1 MEFCLQM
8 RVTPLRLAPCR
19 TGCSLT
25 IATYNP
31 SYRIQRRWPSTRQN
45 LTPLLYCVTASPPL
59 GEKTL
64 GIMLWGQRFIACPL
78 YLQRSHGGQTVGE
91 NFKNKLTGLNQIS
104 VPISLYNRLL
114 IVFFK
119 TGLYFQYKSR
129 FLMSCMKHKE
139 NKYVHTYIET
149 NTNKILYTKC
159 KKYVNEEFINV

>member
-31 SYRIQRRWPSTRQN
+31 SYRIQRRWPSTGQN

-78 YLQRSHGGQTVGE
+78 YLQRSHGTQTVGE
-91 NFKNKLTGLNQIS
+91 NFKNKLMGLNQIS
-104 VPISLYNRLL
+104 IPYIAQSIFEIVLL
-114 IVFFK
+114 K
-119 TGLYFQYKSR
+119 T
-129 FLMSCMKHKE
+129 
-139 NKYVHTYIET
+139 I
-149 NTNKILYTKC
+149 
-159 KKYVNEEFINV
+159 